1 MRPYC
6 IFPRGILWPLE
17 LPPLYFISGSAAA
30 LLKTPITVPTTVS
43 STAPQ
48 ATSLA
53 HCQPSVSLSSSF
65 CGDAGAPSAPAG
77 GSRSD
82 EHTSELQSLLRISYA
97 VFCLSTQKQAEYA
110 TTPST

>member
-53 HCQPSVSLSSSF
+53 HCQQSVSLSSSF

-77 GSRSD
+77 GS
-82 EHTSELQSLLRISYA
+82 A
-97 VFCLSTQKQAEYA
+97 KFGA
-110 TTPST
+110 PSPAGVPTAKTNGNVGPNPRKNKND